1 MHVTNTQEKGA
12 SKGYAAS
19 HPPSGM
25 TTQGGPHTA
34 PTLFLKIFSTS
45 LFRES
50 TRKTDFEIYAHA
62 KFSNSMHAYRRKHK
76 NTLINQ

>member
-1 MHVTNTQEKGA
+1 MPDTNTQEKGA
-12 SKGYAAS
+12 SEGYVAS

-25 TTQGGPHTA
+25 TTQGDPDMA
-34 PTLFLKIFSTS
+34 PTLFLKIFSMS

-62 KFSNSMHAYRRKHK
+62 KFSNSVYALYAQ
-76 NTLINQ
+76 T